1 MTFIS
6 LVCQK
11 LYHSILAD
19 FLGRH
24 NENAYENRAK
34 QSHLHYQD
42 GMFGIS

>member
-1 MTFIS
+1 MTLIP

-11 LYHSILAD
+11 LYDPILAD

-24 NENAYENRAK
+24 NKNAYENRAK
-34 QSHLHYQD
+34 QPHLQYRR